1 MSIAIVDASP
11 LLFLARLNRLELLN
25 ICANKVY
32 IPNAVLEEIDKKKDE
47 STVSIRG
54 ILNGWLLE
62 CKIANQYYRNL
73 LFGLGAG
80 EIDVMVQAYEQKAN
94 WVVLDD

>member
-32 IPNAVLEEIDKKKDE
+32 IPNAVLEEIDKKNMK
-47 STVSIRG
+47 RPF
-54 ILNGWLLE
+54 
-62 CKIANQYYRNL
+62 Q
-73 LFGLGAG
+73 
-80 EIDVMVQAYEQKAN
+80 
-94 WVVLDD
+94 